1 MKQLL
6 LFCLALLFFIG
17 SIAQYTDTS
26 ANRRATDYLNKS
38 NRQKTTGWV
47 LLGGGAALTG
57 IGLIIGSV
65 TLWDEVFS
73 GGESKGFDAASILF
87 SAGLISMAGS
97 IPLFIAAGKNR
108 RKAAS
113 FISFKIEKATIVNLW
128 HASISRYPAVAIRI
142 RL

>member
-6 LFCLALLFFIG
+6 LFCLSLLLFIS
-17 SIAQYTDTS
+17 SITQYTDTS

-38 NRQKTTGWV
+38 NRQKTTGWI

-108 RKAAS
+108 RRRPPLFPLRSK
-113 FISFKIEKATIVNLW
+113 KRLL
-128 HASISRYPAVAIRI
+128 SIHGMLLSAVT
-142 RL
+142 LL